1 MLSLNRIRENPDA
14 IQQDVEAKGEQV
26 DFNVL
31 LDLDKQHREIQ
42 TQVNDL
48 RAERNRVSEKIAAVK
63 RSGGDDD
70 DAIAAMREVGN
81 KIKTLEDE
89 ADSFKAQIH
98 SALEVIPNTPHESVP
113 IGKDE
118 TDNKVVKEW
127 GEKPV
132 FDYDI
137 KDHLELGSALNLLD
151 FDRAAKIA
159 GSGFP
164 LYINLGAKLERAL
177 INYMLDFHIRNIAIK
192 KYFRLFLLEVH
203 LSIHVDNCQNL
214 QMICIIL
221 KKISFI

>member
-14 IQQDVEAKGEQV
+14 IQQAVAAKGEQV

-31 LDLDKQHREIQ
+31 LDLDKQHRGIQ

-48 RAERNRVSEKIAAVK
+48 RADRNRVSEEIAAVK

-70 DAIAAMREVGN
+70 KAIAAMREVGN

-89 ADSFKAQIH
+89 AINFKAQIH

-137 KDHLELGSALNLLD
+137 KDHLELGSTLNLLD

-159 GSGFP
+159 GTGYH
-164 LYINLGAKLERAL
+164 LY
-177 INYMLDFHIRNIAIK
+177 
-192 KYFRLFLLEVH
+192 
-203 LSIHVDNCQNL
+203 
-214 QMICIIL
+214 
-221 KKISFI
+221 

>member
-81 KIKTLEDE
+81 KIKTLED
-89 ADSFKAQIH
+89 
-98 SALEVIPNTPHESVP
+98 
-113 IGKDE
+113 
-118 TDNKVVKEW
+118 DN
-127 GEKPV
+127 
-132 FDYDI
+132 
-137 KDHLELGSALNLLD
+137 
-151 FDRAAKIA
+151 
-159 GSGFP
+159 
-164 LYINLGAKLERAL
+164 RAL
-177 INYMLDFHIRNIAIK
+177 KWRIMRIMRII
-192 KYFRLFLLEVH
+192 VH
-203 LSIHVDNCQNL
+203 
-214 QMICIIL
+214 
-221 KKISFI
+221 